1 MRVGRTPARLVPTV
15 AVMVA
20 TAVVAAMA
28 ISASGQ
34 HVQRVDTNNAA
45 LWVSND
51 DGGLYGRFNKA
62 SSNLELLSHAGE
74 GGAGA
79 SADVLQDGNTV
90 LAQNLSSGLL
100 IPVDTATGADGH
112 DQAAAVGA
120 AQVDLRGGTLA
131 VLDPAS
137 GKLWAMRTQGTSHM
151 LDLSGFDPSTPP
163 LAELGAAAGG
173 GAHLTGLS
181 VGSDGSV
188 HAASVAGKQ
197 VTITPTELGFDV
209 PAYSQL
215 PAGFKTVQVAA
226 LGAQAA
232 VLDGTTGTLVLPGG
246 RTTQVPADP
255 KAELQQGGG
264 DVGNVAVAT
273 STSLYRVG
281 YDGTVT
287 ELFTQGSGAPAMPVN
302 LGESVASG
310 SCVLGAW
317 AGSPGK
323 VARSCNGAP
332 ATDVSGS
339 RDEALQDPAFRVNW
353 NLVVL
358 NDRATGRIY
367 DVDLQQ
373 SFNDWK
379 SILALEKQDQEKEEK
394 EVVKPTDAKPRAT
407 TDQYWARPDSTS
419 VLHVLDNDIDPNG
432 KTLSIVGVSGVK
444 GAVDVRIAPDGQTL
458 QYTQPKGVTQA
469 SFSYTIDNQHGQA
482 TATVTVAPAG
492 KDHAPH
498 LRENFSAPTFPVASA
513 GNVTIPVLS
522 DWRDDDGDPLI
533 VKSASAGDGDVSVA
547 SDGQLEYTA
556 PRSDKSVEGKVIYA
570 VTDAL
575 SGPVQGEVKVQ
586 VLGDDETTGIAPV
599 AQADAVR
606 GEAGKPF
613 TVLPLLND
621 IPGVDPSNSDTTLTL
636 ADEVQGWKGATITT
650 DQEAGRVTI
659 LAPTKGVH
667 YLTYTAAFGSS
678 VASGTIR
685 VDVFDDLPDDPV
697 AMPDEAVIRGQ
708 QPITVDVLANDM
720 DPAGGMLTVQTAT
733 PSDDAMLQVA
743 VVRGRWLRIIPVPE
757 KLDPNPQTISYTVTN
772 GRAESQGRVTV
783 SQEDALKDKPITRPD
798 EATVR
803 AGDSAL
809 VSVLANDLTLGG
821 AMLTLD
827 ASVKGAPAVGELE
840 VVDLLK
846 DADKPQGDV
855 GHAYV
860 VGNQIRYVAPAKV
873 DQETELTVYYY
884 AQAGKSSSRGTL
896 TVTVKPDPTD
906 ADPDSPPQP
915 ESIEARAVSGD
926 TITIP
931 IPATGQD
938 PDGDSVSLVGLD
950 SGPQLGQIMSTSL
963 KGISY
968 RSFPTDDSTGTDSF
982 QYRVTDRYGQTG
994 TGTIRVAIVPPG
1006 QTQVPIPVD
1015 DEVTARP
1022 AAVVRIDAMA
1032 NDLVATS
1039 DKVTMALV
1047 SPPPGVE
1054 LLGQQGPI
1062 TATAPAAKDA
1072 PLVIRYTLTG
1082 NGGQGAGTI
1091 LVNGEDGYVDPPRV
1105 RDQVATLSADG
1116 KTASVD
1122 LLANAWD
1129 PDGQA
1134 SELRVTS
1141 VSSAAA
1147 TLAGGLVTVPVG
1159 PGPQVLSYEVTD
1171 RDGAT
1176 SCALIFVPASG
1187 DGLPYAKGLITL
1199 DSGASA
1205 QVDLA
1210 DYVVSPRG
1218 NPLRITISKNAS
1230 AAPADKLAVSVD
1242 KSLTSLK
1249 LTAKDY
1255 TGPAVVNLEVT
1266 DKESLNDP
1274 DRRTAWVSIPV
1285 QVGPATPVLRCP
1297 EDQQTIATGMTGKAI
1312 DLVSLCHVWAE
1323 SADQVP
1329 TLRFEAGWDGPAPA
1343 GVTATIDNQ
1352 SLTLSANGAE
1362 AVPGTTGKLKVT
1374 IPGTRAAGE
1383 LNILVKATRKPRYTP
1398 QTIEVQQGTTQTGT
1412 IVLETLLQIGRK
1424 DTIISIEGQQ
1434 QGARAEIRDGNGWVV
1449 TAEPNFYGIVK
1460 FPMVLSDVDNPA
1472 KTDRQIDAV
1481 LTASVYG
1488 PPAAP
1493 SVPTFGKLAQNHA
1506 VTLTWKRPD
1515 DHGATV
1521 DAYKV
1526 HSADGRDWDCPSETC
1541 TIKPL
1546 ENNVPVTFQVMAHN
1560 KAGWGPASDFS
1571 AEYRPDQVP
1580 SAVTGFQSSDP
1591 RDKRIT
1597 LSWNAVSGDFS
1608 PVTKYVITWGK
1619 MSKTVS
1625 GATSAQVNVGA
1636 NRKTTFSI
1644 WAYNERGKSRKAAR
1658 TTGWPTGPVL
1668 PFEITDVTTVNENQD
1683 RSGAKISWS
1692 KADPNGQGPTTYK
1705 VFVDNNLQGGCSTGT
1720 SCVTEGQK
1728 LDGGSHVIRIE
1739 AQNKPAAYP
1748 ATKTSGSW
1756 TAEGNPDVPGKP
1768 TVEANGRNG
1777 ELNVSGSAG
1786 NSRGPASAT
1795 FVEVY
1800 SDGSY
1805 VAKASATGNSAA
1817 YSLTG
1822 VDVST
1827 NRQHSIT
1834 VKLCYNSAGGS
1845 GKHCSGKES
1854 PAQSGTPYGP
1864 FATPDISASA
1874 NGTTVGFQVHG
1885 ASANGRAAKLVV
1897 ESSTGKSW
1905 TYPIQQFDTAS
1916 PNETENVGYSRSVNY
1931 TAHLEPDSA
1940 DQSRPNS
1947 ANGTAHA
1954 ETGPPPNP
1962 RANFETDG
1970 QIGSIIPA
1978 YSTWYAV
1985 KLTLSDYRPNSQVKC
2000 WVGST
2005 QADLSSWSGTF
2016 TVDGSGHWGT
2026 ARLTNRNSS
2035 GYLIVQSAGNLPST
2049 GDCHQQ

>member
-15 AVMVA
+15 AVMA
-20 TAVVAAMA
+20 TLAVVAAMA
-28 ISASGQ
+28 INASGQ

-45 LWVSND
+45 MWVSND

-62 SSNLELLSHAGE
+62 SSGLELLSAAGE

-79 SADVLQDGNTV
+79 SVDVLQDGNTV

-112 DQAAAVGA
+112 EQAAAIGA
-120 AQVDLRGGTLA
+120 AKVDLRGGTLA

-137 GKLWAMRTQGTSHM
+137 GKLWAMRTQATARM
-151 LDLSGFDPSTPP
+151 LDLSGFDPATPP
-163 LAELGAAAGG
+163 LAELGPTPGSG
-173 GAHLTGLS
+173 DHLAGLS
-181 VGSDGSV
+181 VGDDGSV
-188 HAASVAGKQ
+188 HAATITGKQ
-197 VTITPTELGFDV
+197 VTIAPTELGFDV
-209 PAYSQL
+209 PVYGQL
-215 PAGFKTVQVAA
+215 PAGLKAVEVAA
-226 LGAQAA
+226 VGAQAA
-232 VLDGTTGTLVLPGG
+232 VLDPTSGTLVLPGG
-246 RTTQVPADP
+246 RTAQVPADP
-255 KAELQQGGG
+255 KAELQQGGA

-287 ELFTQGSGAPAMPVN
+287 ELFTQGGGAPAMPVN
-302 LGESVASG
+302 LGESAASG

-339 RDEALQDPAFRVNW
+339 HNEELLDPAFRVNW

-379 SILALEKQDQEKEEK
+379 SILALEKQDQEKQEQ

-407 TDQYWARPDSTS
+407 ADQYWARPDSTS

-444 GAVDVRIAPDGQTL
+444 GAVEVRIAPDGQTL
-458 QYTQPKGVTQA
+458 QYTQPKGVAQG

-482 TATVTVAPAG
+482 TATVTVAAAG

-498 LRENFSAPTFPVASA
+498 LRNNFRPPTFPVASA
-513 GNVTIPVLS
+513 GDVTVPVLS

-556 PRSDKSVEGKVIYA
+556 PKSDKSGGRNVTYA

-575 SGPVQGEVKVQ
+575 SAPVQGQVKVQ
-586 VLGDDETTGIAPV
+586 ILGDDETTGIAPV

-636 ADEVQGWKGATITT
+636 AEEVQGWKGATITT
-650 DQEAGRVTI
+650 DQESGRVTI

-697 AMPDEAVIRGQ
+697 AMPDEAVVRGQ

-720 DPAGGMLTVQTAT
+720 DPAGGMLTVQTAS
-733 PSDDAMLQVA
+733 PSDETMLQVA

-757 KLDPNPQTISYTVTN
+757 KLDPNPQTITYTVTN
-772 GRAESQGRVTV
+772 GRAEARGRVTV
-783 SQEDALKDKPITRPD
+783 SQEDALKDEPITRPD

-827 ASVKGAPAVGELE
+827 SSVKGAPAVGELE

-884 AQAGKSSSRGTL
+884 ALAGKSSGRGTL

-906 ADPDSPPQP
+906 ADPDSPPEPQ
-915 ESIEARAVSGD
+915 SIEARAVSGD

-950 SGPQLGQIMSTSL
+950 SGPQLGQIMSMSL
-963 KGISY
+963 KGINY
-968 RSFPTDDSTGTDSF
+968 RSFPTGDSTGTDSF
-982 QYRVTDRYGQTG
+982 QYRVTDRYGQMG

-1006 QTQVPIPVD
+1006 QTQLPIPVD

-1022 AAVVRIDAMA
+1022 GAVVRIDAMA

-1054 LLGQQGPI
+1054 ILGQQGPV

-1082 NGGQGAGTI
+1082 NGGPGPSGTI
-1091 LVNGEDGYVDPPRV
+1091 TVNGEDGYVDPPRV
-1105 RDQVATLSADG
+1105 RDQVATLAADG

-1122 LLANAWD
+1122 VLANAWD

-1141 VSSAAA
+1141 VSSPAA
-1147 TLAGGLVTVPVG
+1147 TLAGGQVTVPVTAE
-1159 PGPQVLSYEVTD
+1159 PQVLSYEVTD
-1171 RDGAT
+1171 RDNAT
-1176 SCALIFVPASG
+1176 SCALIYVPASG

-1199 DSGASA
+1199 DSGGSA
-1205 QVDLA
+1205 QVNLA

-1218 NPLRITISKNAS
+1218 NPLRVTISKNSS
-1230 AAPADKLAVSVD
+1230 AAPADKLTLSVD
-1242 KSLTSLK
+1242 KGLTSLK

-1255 TGPAVVNLEVT
+1255 TGPAVVNVEVT

-1297 EDQQTIATGMTGKAI
+1297 EDQQTIATGMTGKAM

-1329 TLRFEAGWDGPAPA
+1329 TLKFEAGWDGPAPA
-1343 GVTATIDNQ
+1343 GVNATITEQ
-1352 SLTLSANGAE
+1352 SLTLAANGAE
-1362 AVPGTTGKLKVT
+1362 AVPGTTGKLKVS
-1374 IPGTRAAGE
+1374 IPGTRAEGE
-1383 LNILVKATRKPRYTP
+1383 LNILVKATRKPHYTP

-1412 IVLETLLQIGRK
+1412 IVLETLLQIGHK
-1424 DTIISIEGQQ
+1424 DTIVSIEGQQ

-1449 TAEPNFYGIVK
+1449 TAEPDFYGIVK

-1493 SVPTFGKLAQNHA
+1493 GVPTFGKLAQNHA
-1506 VTLTWKRPD
+1506 VTLTWKQPD

-1526 HSADGRDWDCPSETC
+1526 HSADGRDWDCPSYKC

-1546 ENNVPVTFQVMAHN
+1546 QNNVPVTFQVMAHN
-1560 KAGWGPASDFS
+1560 RAGWGPSSEFS
-1571 AEYRPDQVP
+1571 AEYKPDQVP
-1580 SAVTGFQSSDP
+1580 SAVTGFQSSNP
-1591 RDKRIT
+1591 RDKKIT

-1619 MSKTVS
+1619 LSKTVS
-1625 GATSAQVNVGA
+1625 GVTSAQVSVGA

-1668 PFEITDVTTVNENQD
+1668 PFDITDVTTVNENQNH
-1683 RSGAKISWS
+1683 SGARITWS
-1692 KADPNGQGPTTYK
+1692 KADPNGQGPTKYK
-1705 VFVDNNLQGGCSTGT
+1705 LFVDGTAQSGCTPEKTSCTTESLALDGTNYKIRVEATNSNSVYPATSAAGSWDAVGVPESPAVAPTVGATGNDGEISLSGSTGNARGNSPHVRVTGGGKTAEFDVINQRWSGKMDLGVGANGDLHTFSFVLCNDVKCSKEGSPSSAPVAAYGPVRDLTVVQTGNDGTRVNYRVTVNPNGLPVEVTVNGQSLGSTSSTGT
-1720 SCVTEGQK
+1720 ASKEGSI
-1728 LDGGSHVIRIE
+1728 DTGG
-1739 AQNKPAAYP
+1739 Y
-1748 ATKTSGSW
+1748 
-1756 TAEGNPDVPGKP
+1756 
-1768 TVEANGRNG
+1768 
-1777 ELNVSGSAG
+1777 
-1786 NSRGPASAT
+1786 SRT
-1795 FVEVY
+1795 
-1800 SDGSY
+1800 
-1805 VAKASATGNSAA
+1805 
-1817 YSLTG
+1817 
-1822 VDVST
+1822 
-1827 NRQHSIT
+1827 IT
-1834 VKLCYNSAGGS
+1834 VKATVSDSKRGS
-1845 GKHCSGKES
+1845 SS
-1854 PAQSGTPYGP
+1854 TPGVP
-1864 FATPDISASA
+1864 MTSASNPPKVSVSHGDA
-1874 NGTTVGFQVHG
+1874 VRTATCTSSRCYWVNVTLENFDGTQDCRINSTDNGTGGFVGWRQGNGG
-1885 ASANGRAAKLVV
+1885 AR
-1897 ESSTGKSW
+1897 
-1905 TYPIQQFDTAS
+1905 S
-1916 PNETENVGYSRSVNY
+1916 PNYFGYYWIEVVC
-1931 TAHLEPDSA
+1931 
-1940 DQSRPNS
+1940 
-1947 ANGTAHA
+1947 G
-1954 ETGPPPNP
+1954 G
-1962 RANFETDG
+1962 
-1970 QIGSIIPA
+1970 
-1978 YSTWYAV
+1978 V
-1985 KLTLSDYRPNSQVKC
+1985 
-2000 WVGST
+2000 
-2005 QADLSSWSGTF
+2005 
-2016 TVDGSGHWGT
+2016 
-2026 ARLTNRNSS
+2026 SS
-2035 GYLIVQSAGNLPST
+2035 GRVNW
-2049 GDCHQQ
+2049 